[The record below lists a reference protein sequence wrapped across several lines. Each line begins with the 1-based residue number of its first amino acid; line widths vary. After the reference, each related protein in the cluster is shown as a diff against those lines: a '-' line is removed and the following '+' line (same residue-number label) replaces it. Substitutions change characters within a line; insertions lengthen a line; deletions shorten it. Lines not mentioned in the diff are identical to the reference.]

1 MTRFNQGGKR
11 NQPVI
16 VTSRKRIKAER
27 QLNQAYGEQKS
38 EAARRAQRAVED
50 MTPEQRLAHL
60 QALAAPAIKSSEEL
74 HAKGAAL
81 REQAW
86 AEKRA
91 SDAAIGSFTRKNP
104 DIKVTITPKPEDTV
118 VAREVEHGMQ
128 AHADVGKLV
137 SSLPDV
143 SVSLSGTYTKEGWTE
158 HTPEIHVT
166 SDWQA
171 EDDGWMTPES
181 GWKNAIYRTSD
192 GKREVLNCAHKH
204 KTPDAA
210 RACALKAASRRNNSN
225 VRVMDGWTADARYP
239 WTDGAVT
246 TLIDELRAEGT
257 AS

>member
-1 MTRFNQGGKR
+1 MSRFNQGGKK

-16 VTSRKRIKAER
+16 VTSRKRLKAER

-91 SDAAIGSFTRKNP
+91 SDAAIGSFTRKHP
-104 DIKVTITPKPEDTV
+104 DIKVILTPKPEDTV
-118 VAREVEHGMQ
+118 VAREVEEGRQ
-128 AHADVGKLV
+128 AHAEVEELIR
-137 SSLPDV
+137 
-143 SVSLSGTYTKEGWTE
+143 E
-158 HTPEIHVT
+158 HAPEIHVT
-166 SDWQA
+166 SDWQS

-181 GWKNAIYRTSD
+181 GWKNAIYRTRD
-192 GKREVLNCAHKH
+192 GKREVLNCSHKH

-225 VRVMDGWTADARYP
+225 VRVMDGWTAEARYP

-246 TLIDELRAEGT
+246 ALIDELRTEGT
-257 AS
+257 VS